1 MIVALFWFLIWLLF
15 ETKLL
20 LDGLKFAEKLAS
32 YLNLFK
38 LIFGV
43 FSNSFCFAFMPSDIL
58 LFIFNELGLSDDE
71 NDFFLNY

>member
-1 MIVALFWFLIWLLF
+1 LIGLLF

-20 LDGLKFAEKLAS
+20 LDGLKFAEKLTS

-43 FSNSFCFAFMPSDIL
+43 FSNNFCFVLMFSDIL